1 MPFYQRKSPRLP
13 KFDYSSNQ
21 YYFLTLCTHNRVC
34 LFGQL
39 PEMNDLA
46 RIVQAHIENLEKI
59 RAGVKVDKYVIMPN
73 HVHMIISLQDCSTS
87 VSYLLAL
94 FKTGVT
100 KQIRQKYP
108 QLKVWQRSFHDHLIR
123 NEADYQRIW
132 MYIDTNPIRWE
143 MDCFY
148 TDHRAD

>member
-1 MPFYQRKSPRLP
+1 
-13 KFDYSSNQ
+13 
-21 YYFLTLCTHNRVC
+21 
-34 LFGQL
+34 
-39 PEMNDLA
+39 MNDLA
-46 RIVQAHIENLEKI
+46 GIVQAHIENLEKI